1 MSSSDPP
8 LRVLLACDNFV
19 RYTADLAGALQQNG
33 AEVALLMRDH
43 DMEFGGEEGASRRFV
58 AGRVGDRIARYEVPG
73 RVRSPQGL
81 KRALRVRREL
91 REFAPHVVHLQAG
104 ITNDPRLLFAANV
117 RPGRFAFTLH
127 DPSPHPGDHVS
138 LRERLAVGLLI
149 RSAGLIFMHGE
160 ALREDLLSI
169 RRVDAPI
176 VVLPHG
182 VTPVASTPAP
192 SKPSLLFFGRMS
204 EYKGLDVLLDSLP
217 ALWRVLPT
225 VSLTV
230 AGSGAIQDHPVLGD
244 DRVRLHR
251 GHIPDRELETLF
263 TEAGC
268 VVLPYRQASQSGVGS
283 LAKQYAR
290 PLVVTSVGGLPELV
304 ADGSGL
310 IVPPE
315 DPSRLAK
322 ALESVL
328 TDPDLARRLGE
339 AGART
344 ASGAASWQ
352 HVAALTAQA
361 YREHLAAARSHDG

>member
-1 MSSSDPP
+1 MSSTEPP

-19 RYTADLAGALQQNG
+19 RYTADLAGALQQHG

-43 DMEFGGEEGASRRFV
+43 DLEFGGEEGASRRFV
-58 AGRVGDRIARYEVPG
+58 AEGVGDRVPRYEVPG
-73 RVRSPQGL
+73 RVRSRRGL
-81 KRALRVRREL
+81 RRAVQVRREL
-91 REFAPHVVHLQAG
+91 RGFAPDVIHLQAG

-127 DPSPHPGDHVS
+127 DPSPHPGDHVTA
-138 LRERLAVGLLI
+138 RERFAVGRLI

-160 ALREDLLSI
+160 ALREDLLST
-169 RRVDAPI
+169 RRVEAPI

-182 VTPVASTPAP
+182 VTPVVNTPAP
-192 SKPSLLFFGRMS
+192 SSPSLLFFGRMS

-217 ALWRVLPT
+217 ALWRALPSAT
-225 VSLTV
+225 LTV
-230 AGSGAIQDHPVLGD
+230 AGSGAIPDHPALAD
-244 DRVRLHR
+244 DRVSVRR
-251 GHIPDRELETLF
+251 GHVPDRDLPALF
-263 TEAGC
+263 TDAGC

-315 DPSRLAK
+315 APDQLAQ

-328 TDPDLARRLGE
+328 TDSDLARTLGE
-339 AGART
+339 AGARA
-344 ASGAASWQ
+344 ASGAASWEN
-352 HVAALTAQA
+352 VAALTLQA
-361 YREHLAAARSHDG
+361 YREHLGPARLR